1 MNRLARWLASLATVG
16 IALLAVAGP
25 ASAHPLGNFSI
36 NHYAAVHVSA
46 GSVDVDL
53 VVDLAELPA
62 IEVLRE
68 IDTDTDRVLSAAEA
82 QAARGPLCADRSSA
96 LQLQIDGRP
105 IGLQL
110 WAAGLHQQAGAGGL
124 TTLRLVCELR
134 AETPA
139 SNGAVV
145 LSISDTGDAGRLG
158 WRELVVRGDGLSSE
172 PDAATDDATAR
183 LTSYP
188 TDLLTQP
195 PDERSLEVT
204 LRPGGPRLARIPV
217 PDAVPLDG
225 PAGSD
230 VANAAGR
237 AVRGGVPG
245 ELALPDLN
253 QLSLGA
259 ALVGILLAAVAGAGH
274 ALSPGH
280 GKTIMAAYLVG
291 TTGSTRHALL
301 LGAAVTL
308 SHTLGVL
315 GLAAVVLLAADL
327 LPPEQLYPIL
337 TAVSGAAVTVIGAG
351 LLIGCLRRLARS
363 RHHDHDHPYEHAS
376 VHRHGW
382 RVHSHD
388 VPSRAA
394 PAGPSL
400 PGRRG
405 LIAIGLAGGLV
416 PSPAALVL
424 LLAAIAAGQPV
435 YGLLVA
441 LSFGVGMAAV
451 LSGIGLLLV
460 HGRRRLSDRFE
471 RVNSRLPAAQRLA
484 AAMPW
489 SIAIVITAGGVLLT
503 GQALVTRL

>member
-1 MNRLARWLASLATVG
+1 MLATVG
-16 IALLAVAGP
+16 TALLAVAGP

-36 NHYAAVHVSA
+36 NHYAAVYVSA

-62 IEVLRE
+62 IEVLQDV
-68 IDTDTDRVLSAAEA
+68 DTDTDRVLSAAEA

-96 LQLQIDGRP
+96 LQVQIDGRP
-105 IGLQL
+105 IGLGL

-134 AETPA
+134 AETPVA
-139 SNGAVV
+139 NGAVV

-158 WRELVVRGDGLSSE
+158 WREIVVRGDGLLAE
-172 PDAATDDATAR
+172 PAEAVDDVTSR

-195 PDERSLEVT
+195 LDERSLEVI
-204 LRPGGPRLARIPV
+204 LRPGGPPLARKAV
-217 PDAVPLDG
+217 PEASPLDG
-225 PAGSD
+225 PAG
-230 VANAAGR
+230 AAIP
-237 AVRGGVPG
+237 A
-245 ELALPDLN
+245 PDLTRPGARAELN
-253 QLSLGA
+253 PLPALGQLSLGA
-259 ALVGILLAAVAGAGH
+259 ALIGILLAAIAGAGH

-291 TTGSTRHALL
+291 TNGSTRNALL

-315 GLAAVVLLAADL
+315 LLAAVVLLAADL
-327 LPPEQLYPIL
+327 LPPEQLYAIL
-337 TAVSGAAVTVIGAG
+337 TAVSGAAVIVIGAG
-351 LLIGCLRRLARS
+351 LLIGCIRRFARS
-363 RHHDHDHPYEHAS
+363 RNHDHDHPHEHAA

-388 VPSRAA
+388 VPAMA
-394 PAGPSL
+394 DANAPSL

-405 LIAIGLAGGLV
+405 LIAIGVAGGLV

-424 LLAAIAAGQPV
+424 LLAAIAAGQPA

-441 LSFGVGMAAV
+441 LSFGIGMAAV

-460 HGRRRLSDRFE
+460 HGRRRLSSRFE
-471 RVNSRLPAAQRLA
+471 RAGSRLPVTHRLA

-489 SIAIVITAGGVLLT
+489 AIAIVIIASGVLLT
-503 GQALVTRL
+503 SQALVTRL

>member
-1 MNRLARWLASLATVG
+1 MNRLLR
-16 IALLAVAGP
+16 LLAMLAAIGAGLLLAAGP
-25 ASAHPLGNFSI
+25 AAAHPLGNFSV
-36 NHYAAVHVSA
+36 NHYTAVYVSDR
-46 GSVDVDL
+46 SLEVDL

-62 IEVLRE
+62 IEVLRG
-68 IDTDTDRVLSAAEA
+68 IDTDGDRVLSAAEA
-82 QAARGPLCADRSSA
+82 QAARGPLCAHRSSA

-134 AETPA
+134 AETPVA
-139 SNGAVV
+139 DGAVV

-158 WRELVVRGDGLSSE
+158 WREIVVRCDGLLAE
-172 PDAATDDATAR
+172 PAEAVDDVTGR

-195 PDERSLEVT
+195 LDERSLDVT
-204 LRPGGPRLARIPV
+204 LRPGGPPVARLAV
-217 PDAVPLDG
+217 PDASPLDG
-225 PAGSD
+225 PSGEDIPAPDASRPG
-230 VANAAGR
+230 AL
-237 AVRGGVPG
+237 G
-245 ELALPDLN
+245 ELAGLPNLN
-253 QLSLGA
+253 ELSLGA
-259 ALVGILLAAVAGAGH
+259 ALIGILLAAVAGAGH

-291 TTGSTRHALL
+291 TNGSTRHALL

-315 GLAAVVLLAADL
+315 VLAAVVLLAADL

-351 LLIGCLRRLARS
+351 LLVGCLRRFARS
-363 RHHDHDHPYEHAS
+363 RSHDHDHPHEHAS

-388 VPSRAA
+388 VPSPAA

-424 LLAAIAAGQPV
+424 LLAAIAAGQPA

-460 HGRRRLSDRFE
+460 HGRRRLSDRLE
-471 RVNSRLPAAQRLA
+471 RRGSRLPAAQRLA

-489 SIAIVITAGGVLLT
+489 AIAIVITAGGVLLT

>member
-1 MNRLARWLASLATVG
+1 MNRLGRLLAILATVG
-16 IALLAVAGP
+16 TALLAVAGP

-36 NHYAAVHVSA
+36 NHYAAVYVSS

-53 VVDLAELPA
+53 VVDLAELPS
-62 IEVLRE
+62 IEAMRD
-68 IDTDTDRVLSAAEA
+68 IDTDGDRILSAAEA
-82 QAARGPLCADRSSA
+82 QAARGPLCTDKSSG
-96 LQLQIDGRP
+96 LQLQIGGRP
-105 IGLQL
+105 IGLDL
-110 WAAGLHQQAGAGGL
+110 WAAGLHQQQGAGGL

-134 AETPA
+134 AESVA
-139 SNGAVV
+139 VEGAFA

-158 WRELVVRGDGLSSE
+158 WREIVVRGDGLLTE
-172 PDAATDDATAR
+172 PAGSTDDVTSR
-183 LTSYP
+183 LTNYP

-195 PDERSLEVT
+195 LDERSLDVT
-204 LRPGGPRLARIPV
+204 LRPGGPPVARAEF
-217 PDAVPLDG
+217 PDASPLEG
-225 PAGSD
+225 PAG
-230 VANAAGR
+230 AAISAPERSRPGTL
-237 AVRGGVPG
+237 G
-245 ELALPDLN
+245 ELNALPPLGE
-253 QLSLGA
+253 LSLGA

-291 TTGSTRHALL
+291 TNGSTRHALL

-315 GLAAVVLLAADL
+315 VLAAVVLLAADM

-351 LLIGCLRRLARS
+351 LLVGCLRRFARS
-363 RHHDHDHPYEHAS
+363 RNHDHDHPHEHVS

-388 VPSRAA
+388 VSQTADA
-394 PAGPSL
+394 DAPSL

-405 LIAIGLAGGLV
+405 LIAIGVAGGLV

-424 LLAAIAAGQPV
+424 LLAAIAAGQPA
-435 YGLLVA
+435 YGLVVA

-460 HGRRRLSDRFE
+460 HGRRRLSNRFE
-471 RVNSRLPAAQRLA
+471 RSGSRLPAAQRLS

-489 SIAIVITAGGVLLT
+489 AIAIVITASGVLLT
-503 GQALVTRL
+503 SQALVTQL